1 MRKIPKCEGRNAH
14 LFLSKIVTIFVT
26 FRWFFLSCLFT
37 DPWTNRR
44 RSSASSPGLPQT
56 PTTNVND
63 QWEMRSQPNDS
74 GIEPDASIGYNQGT
88 DMMPAYAPDAA
99 DGITRSTSG
108 EQSDVRSRLEGRR
121 ISFIDEV
128 GGGKTLSGKQAH
140 YSEATVGPCGA
151 LKGELGEEVSHISHD
166 IGERNTGK

>member
-1 MRKIPKCEGRNAH
+1 MYTESSTNI
-14 LFLSKIVTIFVT
+14 FIFVT
-26 FRWFFLSCLFT
+26 FRWFFISCLFT
-37 DPWTNRR
+37 DPWSNQR

-74 GIEPDASIGYNQGT
+74 GIEPDASIGYHQGT
-88 DMMPAYAPDAA
+88 VVMSAYAPDAT

-121 ISFIDEV
+121 ISFIDEL
-128 GGGKTLSGKQAH
+128 GGEKTLSGKQAH
-140 YSEATVGPCGA
+140 YSEATVGPSEA
-151 LKGELGEEVSHISHD
+151 LKGELGEEVSHISQD
-166 IGERNTGK
+166 IGERGTGK